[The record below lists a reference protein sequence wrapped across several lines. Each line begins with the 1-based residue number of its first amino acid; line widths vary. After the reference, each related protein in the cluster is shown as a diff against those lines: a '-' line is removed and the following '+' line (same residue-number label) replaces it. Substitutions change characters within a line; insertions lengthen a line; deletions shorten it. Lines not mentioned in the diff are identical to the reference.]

1 MFAVR
6 LGVCNAPPAAYFHT
20 CPLAVTECMRSE
32 FSIGNVGN
40 TVATGIDNA
49 PPYSVLRRGVEWKGL
64 AANLTEVY
72 GVCRASTSLKR
83 MFDLDVRSVHGQS
96 PG

>member
-6 LGVCNAPPAAYFHT
+6 LGVRNAPPAAYFHT
-20 CPLAVTECMRSE
+20 SPLAVTDCMRSG

-49 PPYSVLRRGVEWKGL
+49 PPYSALRRGVEWKGL

-72 GVCRASTSLKR
+72 GLRRASTSCSR
-83 MFDLDVRSVHGQS
+83 MFDVAVCNAVGHSIG
-96 PG
+96 